1 MIADEFHKLILQRLD
16 QHAADTKRIEGKI
29 DRADAKVDE
38 LRVES
43 SRQHAEVT
51 TLLHEHDKALDR
63 HGLRLD
69 AHQERLGTLDIGV
82 ADLSEA
88 TGKYALDDMRSRFDE
103 ELQRRKSLEAGKT
116 HWVRWMVTTIAGV
129 VIAVVGA
136 LLGARYIGGGP

>member
-1 MIADEFHKLILQRLD
+1 VIADELHTLILQRLD
-16 QHAADTKRIEGKI
+16 QHATDTKRIEGKI
-29 DRADAKVDE
+29 DRTDAKVDE

-43 SRQHAEVT
+43 SRQHTEVT
-51 TLLHEHDKALDR
+51 ALLHEHDKALDR

-69 AHQERLGTLDIGV
+69 AHQERIGSLDLGV

-88 TGKYALDDMRSRFDE
+88 TGKHALEDMRSRFDE

-116 HWVRWMVTTIAGV
+116 HWVRWMVTTVAGV